1 VRFAEGREIGM
12 CTGGM
17 GRGAGREGDVPLG
30 ERKRSPDPGSE
41 REGAGR
47 RKMGKYIQN
56 ITARYLIFR
65 SK

>member
-1 VRFAEGREIGM
+1 
-12 CTGGM
+12 M

-30 ERKRSPDPGSE
+30 ERKRSPDPGNE